1 MKDTTTPTEIS
12 FDKLPQAIAKVYDEV
27 FLIRNQLAELKQN
40 FQPVIP
46 PEWLTRQEVAALLKV
61 DLSTLWNWHQKGK
74 LIPFGIGNRV
84 LYKRSDIE
92 QALILLGTKKGLND
106 GK

>member
-1 MKDTTTPTEIS
+1 MTKNSTLIHDLTHDQLVSLFDGIQNQLTEI
-12 FDKLPQAIAKVYDEV
+12 
-27 FLIRNQLAELKQN
+27 KQN
-40 FQPVIP
+40 FTPKEP
-46 PEWLTRQEVAALLKV
+46 TEWLTRQEVADLLKV

-92 QALILLGTKKGLND
+92 QALILLGTKKGLNN